1 MPTATSWQPE
11 THIWPF
17 SAICSSLPPST
28 LIAAIWQDDTFSDE
42 AVKQITQWAIREL
55 VPSHPKTLGMR
66 GRSAL
71 EVIPKAI
78 LGQFLIQAPLIQN
91 AQRANL
97 AVRTVA
103 VALDMEPDDEP
114 AEYLKVITETI
125 NGF

>member
-1 MPTATSWQPE
+1 
-11 THIWPF
+11 
-17 SAICSSLPPST
+17 
-28 LIAAIWQDDTFSDE
+28 
-42 AVKQITQWAIREL
+42 
-55 VPSHPKTLGMR
+55 MR